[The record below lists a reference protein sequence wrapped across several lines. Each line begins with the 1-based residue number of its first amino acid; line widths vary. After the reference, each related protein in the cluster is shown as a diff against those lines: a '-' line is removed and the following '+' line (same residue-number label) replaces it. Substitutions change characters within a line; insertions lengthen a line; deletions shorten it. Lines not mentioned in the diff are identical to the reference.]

1 MQEFLEQLRKLGPDQ
16 SGIRETAVAAAE
28 IIDRS
33 LNMVEPII
41 VRAQQDQ
48 LRHFLT
54 LVENEISSGGSLE
67 RLRDKIRRSP
77 LFNQANASS
86 FKQSR

>member
-1 MQEFLEQLRKLGPDQ
+1 
-16 SGIRETAVAAAE
+16 VAAAE

-33 LNMVEPII
+33 LSMVEPII

-54 LVENEISSGGSLE
+54 LIENEISSGGSLE
-67 RLRDKIRRSP
+67 RLHDKIRRSP

-86 FKQSR
+86 FKQSH